1 MGKGAG
7 EDPELI
13 GELTSRIG
21 WGWAMQDAREWV
33 KIDRC
38 ADDDDERTNQN
49 ATFFKAR
56 RRRPSNKTI
65 LHTKQ
70 RE

>member
-1 MGKGAG
+1 
-7 EDPELI
+7 
-13 GELTSRIG
+13 
-21 WGWAMQDAREWV
+21 MQDAREWV